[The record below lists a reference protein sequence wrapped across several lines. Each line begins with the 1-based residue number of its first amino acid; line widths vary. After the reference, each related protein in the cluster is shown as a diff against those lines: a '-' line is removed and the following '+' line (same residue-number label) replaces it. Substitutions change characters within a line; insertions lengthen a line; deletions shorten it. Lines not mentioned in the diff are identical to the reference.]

1 MTPRLPDAY
10 FDRMYEASADPWQL
24 QQRWYEQRKFA
35 ITVALLPHP
44 RYRHAFEPGCSV
56 GVLTEQLAARCDH
69 VTATDISQ
77 AALDAADRRQKQAGC
92 RERVTLLRRSI
103 DEGWP
108 ATDFDLIV
116 LSELGYYLEP
126 TALRGIL
133 AREVPRLTCPAT
145 IIAAHWRHHVTDYP
159 MTGDQTNDVI
169 AATPGV
175 HRIGSYR
182 DDDVAIDVFD
192 TATSLSV
199 AARTGVP
206 GA

>member
-126 TALRGIL
+126 TALRRIL
-133 AREVPRLTCPAT
+133 GREVPRLTRPAT
-145 IIAAHWRHHVTDYP
+145 IIAAHWRHPVTDYP